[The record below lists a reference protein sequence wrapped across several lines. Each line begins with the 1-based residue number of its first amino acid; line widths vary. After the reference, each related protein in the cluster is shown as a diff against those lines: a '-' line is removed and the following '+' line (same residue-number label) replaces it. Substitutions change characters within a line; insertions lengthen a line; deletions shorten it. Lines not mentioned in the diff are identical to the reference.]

1 MSSAKLRAPA
11 HVLSQMPRA
20 RRHDPAVAE
29 ASLSGLSHRRPPGR
43 CAEGEGTRDSA
54 GQRAPP
60 PAHRQV
66 SRASLPR
73 PSSRGDQGRTDAAAR
88 GRDAVARCRGHFAH
102 DWMRA
107 GQLVTAFVRG
117 RHFQEALSE
126 AVELVGGGAQVLVAA
141 RPVAD
146 DAHLFVHTRMQRSWP
161 SSFFAASDM
170 IAPSPRLSTT
180 RLNDARKEAHGVA
193 GPARKGSPKRRRCA
207 SLASFLWRFAR
218 TAASAFGAFHCHEQ
232 NRRRLN

>member
-1 MSSAKLRAPA
+1 
-11 HVLSQMPRA
+11 
-20 RRHDPAVAE
+20 
-29 ASLSGLSHRRPPGR
+29 
-43 CAEGEGTRDSA
+43 
-54 GQRAPP
+54 
-60 PAHRQV
+60 
-66 SRASLPR
+66 
-73 PSSRGDQGRTDAAAR
+73 
-88 GRDAVARCRGHFAH
+88 
-102 DWMRA
+102 MRA

-193 GPARKGSPKRRRCA
+193 GPARKGSPNRRRCA
-207 SLASFLWRFAR
+207 SLASFLWRFTRA
-218 TAASAFGAFHCHEQ
+218 AASGAGAFGLSIASVAMVRTGGGARAMVRTGGGARAMVRTGGGARAWRPSSGASRAPPLPPSAPSIAT
-232 NRRRLN
+232 NKIAGD